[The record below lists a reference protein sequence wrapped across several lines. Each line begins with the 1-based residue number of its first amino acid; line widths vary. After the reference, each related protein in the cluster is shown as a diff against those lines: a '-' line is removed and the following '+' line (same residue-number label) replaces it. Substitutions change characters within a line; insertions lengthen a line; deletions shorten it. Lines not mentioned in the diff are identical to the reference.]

1 MHVAGRMPAAE
12 GVSFYMSATLV
23 LTNGR
28 IHTMDPN
35 RPQATAVAIRHNR
48 ILALGTDEEMK
59 ALLAPG
65 GEWIDLHGRGV
76 TPGLVD
82 AHVHFQWFSLGLQQ
96 VNLDGTRSLDEA
108 LARIKANLQS
118 AIRNPQSWLRGRG
131 WRIDDW
137 PTRAFPTAADLDAI
151 VPDTPAHL
159 PDKSGHAAWV
169 NSRALQIAGIDAQTP
184 DPPGGQIQRDADG
197 NPTGILFEEA
207 ISLVANHIPRPT
219 PAQIAAAMQAAQ
231 PYCWRAGLT
240 GLHDFDGRDCF
251 LALQMLK
258 ERGELGLRVVK
269 NVPVYRLEHAIGVGL
284 RSGFGDD
291 WIRIGSTKI
300 FADGA
305 LGPRT
310 AAMIA
315 PYEGEPENT
324 GIVVTDKEEM
334 MEKVSQ
340 SSAAGLAVTI
350 HAIGDR
356 ANHDVLDV
364 YEAVRAEERQRAP
377 HHRSPITDHR
387 LPVTDTQLR
396 HRIEHVQV
404 LHPDDLNR
412 LSRLNIIA
420 SMQPTHATS
429 DMEMAERHWGA
440 RAQYSYAWRALLDS
454 GALLVF
460 GSDAPIEKIDPLPG
474 IHAAVTRRR
483 ADGSPGPDG
492 WYPAQKLTLAE
503 TIFAFTQAAA
513 LTSGQAAQQGSIT
526 PGKLADLTIYGR
538 DLFTTQPD
546 ELLDITIDATLVD
559 GIFKYRSF

>member
-1 MHVAGRMPAAE
+1 
-12 GVSFYMSATLV
+12 MSATLV

-28 IHTMDPN
+28 IHTMDPRN
-35 RPQATAVAIRHNR
+35 PIVTAVAIRHNR
-48 ILALGTDEEMK
+48 ILAVGTGDEMK
-59 ALLAPG
+59 SLLGNG

-96 VNLDGTRSLDEA
+96 VNLDGTKSLDEA
-108 LARIKANLQS
+108 LQRIQQHLTDHRS
-118 AIRNPQSWLRGRG
+118 PITDHWLRGRG

-137 PTRAFPTAADLDAI
+137 PTRAFPTAADLDKV
-151 VPDTPAHL
+151 VPDIPAHL

-169 NSRALQIAGIDAQTP
+169 NSRALKIAGIDANTP
-184 DPPGGQIQRDADG
+184 DPPGGQIQRDANG
-197 NPTGILFEEA
+197 NPTGILFEDA
-207 ISLVANHIPRPT
+207 IGLVADKIPRPT
-219 PAQIAAAMQAAQ
+219 PSQIAEAMKTAQ
-231 PYCWRAGLT
+231 QHCWQVGLT
-240 GLHDFDGRDCF
+240 GIHDFDGRDCF

-258 ERGELGLRVVK
+258 EQGELGLRFIK

-291 WIRIGSTKI
+291 WLRIGSTKI

-315 PYEGEPENT
+315 PYENDPDNT

-340 SSAAGLAVTI
+340 SSAAGLSVTI

-364 YEAVRAEERQRAP
+364 YQAVRQEEALRTT
-377 HHRSPITDHR
+377 HHA
-387 LPVTDTQLR
+387 LR
-396 HRIEHVQV
+396 HRIEHVQI

-412 LSRLNIIA
+412 LGQLNIIA

-429 DMEMAERHWGA
+429 DMEMAESHWGE
-440 RAQYSYAWRALLDS
+440 RAQYSYAWRTMLDS

-483 ADGSPGPDG
+483 ADGFPGPEG
-492 WYPAQKLTLAE
+492 WYPAQKLTMTEALH
-503 TIFAFTQAAA
+503 AFTLAAA
-513 LTSGQAAQQGSIT
+513 QTGGTAASQGSIT

-538 DLFTTQPD
+538 DLFTTPPD
-546 ELLDITIDATLVD
+546 ELLDITIDGTMVA
-559 GIFKYRSF
+559 GEFKQRTF